1 MFKQYFKQAIHALRE
16 NRLTSVISILGT
28 MLSVAMILVVVL
40 QFQIKLVGYSPVSKR
55 DRMLYIYSVNTKS
68 KDGSENNNTGL
79 SAETIRECL
88 YTLKKPEAVTV
99 TAQNSHVISI
109 PGKRLFEEYTVYY
122 TDPAFWKVFDFK
134 FLSGKPFTEADFNS
148 GLPHVVISDKL
159 AGILFGTQDVVGRDI
174 LVNNVMPCTI
184 AGVVK
189 RPSKAASE
197 AFADVW
203 MSYTANTLYTN
214 SGGCDGMCG
223 PFGAEILAH
232 KLSDIDAIYA
242 EIQQGVARYNAGK
255 ADFILKIPK
264 PFTHLELALGS
275 GSQYGYNRV
284 GWGEYLK
291 TTGWVLLFLLL
302 VPTLN
307 LTGIVQSAVQKR
319 RPEMGLRK
327 AFGAT
332 GERLFTQVVCENLII
347 TLIGGILG
355 IGLSVVLL
363 YVGRS
368 FLLTKDTV
376 ITSGMLF
383 QPLLFVAALF
393 FTLVLN
399 VLSSGL
405 PAFRIAR
412 ERIVESLKDASV

>member
-16 NRLTSVISILGT
+16 NRLTSLVSILGT

-197 AFADVW
+197 AFADV
-203 MSYTANTLYTN
+203 
-214 SGGCDGMCG
+214 
-223 PFGAEILAH
+223 
-232 KLSDIDAIYA
+232 
-242 EIQQGVARYNAGK
+242 
-255 ADFILKIPK
+255 
-264 PFTHLELALGS
+264 
-275 GSQYGYNRV
+275 
-284 GWGEYLK
+284 
-291 TTGWVLLFLLL
+291 
-302 VPTLN
+302 
-307 LTGIVQSAVQKR
+307 
-319 RPEMGLRK
+319 
-327 AFGAT
+327 
-332 GERLFTQVVCENLII
+332 
-347 TLIGGILG
+347 
-355 IGLSVVLL
+355 
-363 YVGRS
+363 
-368 FLLTKDTV
+368 
-376 ITSGMLF
+376 
-383 QPLLFVAALF
+383 
-393 FTLVLN
+393 
-399 VLSSGL
+399 
-405 PAFRIAR
+405 
-412 ERIVESLKDASV
+412 